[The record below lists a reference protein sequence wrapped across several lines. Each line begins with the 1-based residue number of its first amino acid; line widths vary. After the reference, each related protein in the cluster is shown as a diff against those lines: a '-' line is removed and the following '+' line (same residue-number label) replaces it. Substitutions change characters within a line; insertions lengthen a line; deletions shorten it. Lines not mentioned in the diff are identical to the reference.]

1 MPKNPRRLSDFEA
14 NLSRLE
20 RRKSKAWSGEGLGI
34 AEDCGEG
41 EGGGGGGGE
50 GEGVRRKSDAEEL
63 KLLVVGKL
71 RRVSLCRILV
81 FDVAGGDADGCAFLV
96 VQILVQSVALET
108 LEALR
113 DSCIDVESTVDE
125 GYVL

>member
-41 EGGGGGGGE
+41 EGEGE

-71 RRVSLCRILV
+71 RRVSSCRILV
-81 FDVAGGDADGCAFLV
+81 FDVTGGDADGRAFLV
-96 VQILVQSVALET
+96 AQILVQSVGLET

>member
-1 MPKNPRRLSDFEA
+1 MPKNPRRLSDLEA

-41 EGGGGGGGE
+41 EGEGE

-71 RRVSLCRILV
+71 RRVSLCRIRV

-96 VQILVQSVALET
+96 VQILVQSVGLET
-108 LEALR
+108 LEDLR
-113 DSCIDVESTVDE
+113 YSCIDVESTVDE